1 MFKNILVA
9 VDGSEHALK
18 AAEVA
23 GDLARNLKAN
33 LRMITIYDPIP
44 NYLGEPNLQN
54 IIDQRLEQA
63 ERIISEAQQRVGSVP
78 GEFVTE
84 KLEGP
89 VAEAVLAV
97 ISALSIDLVVMG
109 TRGLGRLGQLL
120 IGSQSQKVV
129 ANAPCPVL
137 LVR

>member
-23 GDLARNLKAN
+23 GDLARNLKTN